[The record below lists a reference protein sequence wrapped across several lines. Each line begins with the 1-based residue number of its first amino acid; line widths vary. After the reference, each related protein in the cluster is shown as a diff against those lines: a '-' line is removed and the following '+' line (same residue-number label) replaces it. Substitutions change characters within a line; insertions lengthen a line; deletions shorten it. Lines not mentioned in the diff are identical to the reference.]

1 MCIVR
6 TCLVRTQWCKIL
18 RRTLKFTRESR
29 PDEEGKH
36 VWCYFYHRQGIDRG
50 SSRKSLQAWDYVL
63 AEAVA
68 AVACLAVAIIL
79 TATSSDKNP
88 SAAGSLSTHLNSRL
102 AAVKAPSNQAARQ
115 DFLYRPA
122 GSFLYSIPIGCYATL
137 RSGFSDFLTQKFT
150 PLSMYRYKTNAHNTV
165 PGMHTIQSQTPSAHN
180 TVPGIP
186 SCPLVRSNVCIVC
199 TSFPCCHSH
208 T

>member
-1 MCIVR
+1 MG
-6 TCLVRTQWCKIL
+6 L
-18 RRTLKFTRESR
+18 R
-29 PDEEGKH
+29 P
-36 VWCYFYHRQGIDRG
+36 CRG
-50 SSRKSLQAWDYVL
+50 SGSCGMPCCCYHPYSNQFGQ
-63 AEAVA
+63 E
-68 AVACLAVAIIL
+68 
-79 TATSSDKNP
+79 S

-165 PGMHTIQSQTPSAHN
+165 PGMHTIQSQCTQYSPRNSQL
-180 TVPGIP
+180 P
-186 SCPLVRSNVCIVC
+186 SC
-199 TSFPCCHSH
+199 
-208 T
+208 